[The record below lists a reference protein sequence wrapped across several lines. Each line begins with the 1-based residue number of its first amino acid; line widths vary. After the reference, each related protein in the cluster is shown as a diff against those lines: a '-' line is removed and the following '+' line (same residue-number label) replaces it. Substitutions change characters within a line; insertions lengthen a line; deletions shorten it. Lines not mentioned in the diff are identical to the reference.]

1 MILTKERHYLKKNID
16 IIERAISVH
25 QSAINFGNLCD
36 EELQYRQDDI
46 EELMVDLKA
55 HRYFLNYLNS
65 QVK

>member
-1 MILTKERHYLKKNID
+1 MNLKQEKYYLKKNID

-25 QSAINFGNLCD
+25 QSAIDSGNLCD

-46 EELMVDLKA
+46 EELMVDLEA
-55 HRYFLNYLNS
+55 YRYYLNYLNS